1 MTKLALLA
9 IAALTLT
16 LSTGCKSSKKSGRA
30 KETSAIAQETEATF
44 RQRWTDKR
52 SAELTGQGITAELAR
67 AQAASEFHQKF
78 GFSENNKK

>member
-16 LSTGCKSSKKSGRA
+16 LSTGCTSSKKSGRA

-52 SAELTGQGITAELAR
+52 SAELTSQGTTAGLAR
-67 AQAASEFHQKF
+67 AQAETEFRQKF
-78 GFSENNKK
+78 GFNENNKK